1 MKKILSISL
10 LLVLIFTTGCGSDV
24 LCSTG
29 PAVLTFEFVDKDSG
43 ENLFENGTF
52 DPKKEVTIIDL
63 NQNKTIQSGFV
74 DGLNC
79 LSLSF
84 GWESN
89 SLKYAINIEGKN
101 VCEIYVVTQTQ
112 KSECT
117 SVVIKS
123 VEVKNAI
130 LEKDNKNGISKI
142 LLDTNN

>member
-1 MKKILSISL
+1 MKKLPIISL
-10 LLVLIFTTGCGSDV
+10 LLVLIFTAGCGSDQ

-29 PAVLTFEFVDKDSG
+29 PAVLTFELIDKDSR

-63 NQNKTIQSGFV
+63 NQNKTIQSDFV
-74 DGLNC
+74 DSLNR

-84 GWESN
+84 GWESS

-101 VCEIYVVTQTQ
+101 VCEIYVVTQKR

-117 SVVIKS
+117 SIVIKS

-130 LEKDNKNGISKI
+130 LEQDNTTGISKI
-142 LLDTNN
+142 LLDTKN